1 MTYGLT
7 LFKALYFKRQFLAES
22 FGDHALKSLKAIIL
36 LTFSLVAF
44 DTMAIGYT
52 LKLSEAELQERVSAM
67 MPLEKKQL
75 FLTVVISDPQ
85 ISLLP
90 DTDQVGVFLNVDAII
105 ASGLKGSGRGRVIGS
120 LFYDKSLG
128 AFFLKDPVLD
138 SLQIDRI
145 PAQLNQQ
152 IAKVSQAMI
161 ASTLASYPLY
171 TLNDNDFKQK
181 MAKSLI
187 ESIDVQDQQLLIK
200 FAAF

>member
-22 FGDHALKSLKAIIL
+22 FGDHALKNLKAIIL
-36 LTFSLVAF
+36 LTFSLAAF

-128 AFFLKDPVLD
+128 AFFLKAPVLD
-138 SLQIDRI
+138 SLQIDRL

-181 MAKSLI
+181 MAKSMI

>member
-7 LFKALYFKRQFLAES
+7 LFKALYFKRQFLAERL
-22 FGDHALKSLKAIIL
+22 GDHALKNLKAIIL
-36 LTFSLVAF
+36 LTFSLAAF

-128 AFFLKDPVLD
+128 AFFLKAPVLD
-138 SLQIDRI
+138 SLQIDRL

-181 MAKSLI
+181 MAKSMI

>member
-7 LFKALYFKRQFLAES
+7 LFKALCFMRQVLAES

-52 LKLSEAELQERVSAM
+52 LKLSETELQERVSAM

-128 AFFLKDPVLD
+128 AFFLKAPVLD
-138 SLQIDRI
+138 SLQIDRL

-181 MAKSLI
+181 MAKSMI